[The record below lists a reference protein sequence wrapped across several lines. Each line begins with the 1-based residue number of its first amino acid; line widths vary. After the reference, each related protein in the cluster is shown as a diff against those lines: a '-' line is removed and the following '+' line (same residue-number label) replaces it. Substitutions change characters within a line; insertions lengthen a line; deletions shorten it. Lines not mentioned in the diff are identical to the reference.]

1 MRKIAAGFVAILPFM
16 VIACLLAACASKE
29 KPVTAVEVE
38 PPSPFPRPDE
48 LEPQISFW
56 SNVYAVWTL
65 DQVALHDNRHLNL
78 VYEVI
83 DLPGPG
89 GDHYTRKKRRF
100 VNVRKDALAH
110 RLRSLER
117 KVARGAPLNR
127 SEQALADTIEAA
139 AGPGALYGASERLRG
154 QRGLR
159 ERFKRGLEISG
170 RYDALFRHE
179 FRQAGLPEDLAYL
192 PHVESSFQ
200 AHARSSAG
208 ATGMW
213 QFTRG
218 AARIYMTNHPALD
231 ERLDPVASARGAA
244 RYLGDAYGKLGAW
257 PLAVTSYNHG
267 IGGMK
272 RAKRRYG
279 TDFPRIVREYQHR
292 YFGFASRN
300 FYTEFMAARDIA
312 RNPERYFPEGI
323 NYEPPLDW
331 DRITLRRSAPV
342 SDVAIQYCVNRRTL
356 THMNPAWTQAALNE
370 RVPLP
375 AGTDI
380 WLPTGTLKRT
390 AQTCRFRGN
399 TVAKTDSEIRNAQ

>member
-1 MRKIAAGFVAILPFM
+1 MAILPI
-16 VIACLLAACASKE
+16 IAMTCLLAACASKE
-29 KPVTAVEVE
+29 KPLTVVETE
-38 PPSPFPRPDE
+38 PPSAFPRPSE

-56 SNVYAVWTL
+56 RNVYAVWTL
-65 DQVALHDNRHLNL
+65 DQVALHDNRHMNL
-78 VYEVI
+78 VYEIV
-83 DLPGPG
+83 DLPGSG
-89 GDHYTRKKRRF
+89 SDDYSREKRRF
-100 VNVRKDALAH
+100 VKARKDALAR
-110 RLRSLER
+110 RLRSVER
-117 KVARGAPLNR
+117 KAASGAPLTR
-127 SEQALADTIEAA
+127 AEQDLANTVEAA
-139 AGPGALYGASERLRG
+139 AGPGAIYGASERLRG

-170 RYDALFRHE
+170 RYDALFRQE

-218 AARIYMTNHPALD
+218 AARVYMINHPALD

-244 RYLGDAYGKLGAW
+244 RYLDDAYGKLGAW

-267 IGGMK
+267 IGGMR
-272 RAKRRYG
+272 RAKRQFG

-300 FYTEFMAARDIA
+300 FYAEFMAARDIA

-323 NYEPPLDW
+323 NYESPLSW
-331 DRITLRRSAPV
+331 DRIMLRRSVPV
-342 SDVAIQYCVNRRTL
+342 SDVAIQYCVNRHALARL
-356 THMNPAWTQAALNE
+356 NPAWTRAALSE

-375 AGTDI
+375 AGTEV
-380 WLPTGTLKRT
+380 WLPTGTLERT
-390 AQTCRFRGN
+390 AQTCRFR
-399 TVAKTDSEIRNAQ
+399 TDTLARVEPETSSRTQ